1 MEQRTPQEIPRHGAS
16 GAERLAMLADFVE
29 TLPPGKVTFARWYG
43 QRRGCAVGLA
53 AAQDPWFAAQGLKLE
68 REESLKDCRPC
79 YAGRSDWAAV
89 VAFFDVS
96 PADARHLFDRVGYG
110 GEICPAPARVA
121 ARIRNHLAQAHAES
135 VKAELA

>member
-1 MEQRTPQEIPRHGAS
+1 MERKTPQEIPRYGAS

-29 TLPPGKVTFARWYG
+29 TLPPGKLTFARWYG

-53 AAQDPWFAAQGLKLE
+53 AAQDPWFAAQGLRLE

-89 VAFFDVS
+89 VAFFEVS
-96 PADARHLFDRVGYG
+96 HTDARELFDRVGYG

-121 ARIRNHLAQAHAES
+121 VRIRDYLARTQAECAQ
-135 VKAELA
+135 AELA

>member
-1 MEQRTPQEIPRHGAS
+1 MERRTPQEIPRHGAS

-29 TLPPGKVTFARWYG
+29 TLPPGQLTFARWYG

-53 AAQDPWFAAQGLKLE
+53 AARDPWFAAQGLKLE

-79 YAGRSDWAAV
+79 YAGRSDWAAA

-96 PADARHLFDRVGYG
+96 HGDARELFDRIGYD

-121 ARIRNHLAQAHAES
+121 AKVRGYLARARAERAQ
-135 VKAELA
+135 AELA